1 MTDPDDFWH
10 ADDRRSRID
19 LTVLA
24 VAVVLSGGLVAGV
37 LFLVWKLLP

>member
-24 VAVVLSGGLVAGV
+24 VTVVLSGGLVAGV